1 MSDFSTKQKAMFVFL
16 SALLIGAVI
25 GACYFVVKGG
35 IIFKFVWF
43 FYSFKKFVF

>member
-16 SALLIGAVI
+16 SALLIGAVT

-35 IIFKFVWF
+35 IILKFCM
-43 FYSFKKFVF
+43 VFL